1 MMARPAP
8 GLQLTTKA
16 DSQCGT
22 AGTKFQ
28 DFTYSITCQ
37 TLLAKE
43 LHERPRVAVRH
54 GPICHALHF
63 HFHCIMTKLLT
74 LGLAEASMA
83 VFHLA
88 VLT

>member
-1 MMARPAP
+1 MSTT

-16 DSQCGT
+16 DSQCET

-28 DFTYSITCQ
+28 DFTYSNYNLPNTI
-37 TLLAKE
+37 LAKE
-43 LHERPRVAVRH
+43 LRERPRVAVRTH
-54 GPICHALHF
+54 LPGAAL

>member
-1 MMARPAP
+1 MKLLA
-8 GLQLTTKA
+8 QNFKT
-16 DSQCGT
+16 SHIQI
-22 AGTKFQ
+22 
-28 DFTYSITCQ
+28 ITCQ

-43 LHERPRVAVRH
+43 LRERPRVAVRTH
-54 GPICHALHF
+54 LPGAAL